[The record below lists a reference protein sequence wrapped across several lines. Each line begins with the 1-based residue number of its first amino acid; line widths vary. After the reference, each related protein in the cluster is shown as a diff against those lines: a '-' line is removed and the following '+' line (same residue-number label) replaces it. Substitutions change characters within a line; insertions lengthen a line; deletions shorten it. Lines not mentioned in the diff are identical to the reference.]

1 MNTEIITLNKFT
13 YGGECLGRLRDQRA
27 VFVPFA
33 LPGERVRIKLVE
45 EKKRYARA
53 EILDVIEASPDRIT
67 PRCQHFTS
75 CGGCQ
80 YQHIPYPI
88 QLQAKFEILKDQL
101 QRIGKIQ
108 SPPLQPFIASKD
120 PWYYRNFV
128 QFHLVHGGKLGY
140 QAQRSHEVIPIK
152 ECHLPEAP
160 IGELWPRL
168 ELDEVPGLDRVGIRV
183 GSGEDILLN
192 LESSEPQP
200 LSLELELP
208 ISVVHSGP
216 IGSIILA
223 GDDHIRYQIKDHRF
237 NVSAGSFF
245 QVNTPMAEVMVDHVL
260 SLLSLS
266 LNTKIIEAYCGVGL
280 FSAFL
285 APLVQEF
292 IGIESSPRACDD
304 FGINLDAFDNVVLYE
319 AGVEDVLPNLHQTP
333 DIILID
339 PPRSGLDLKVID
351 EILSL
356 QPDQLVY
363 VSCDPATLA
372 RDLKRLIKGGY
383 TLAQITPFDLFP
395 QTYHIES
402 ISLLHR

>member
-1 MNTEIITLNKFT
+1 M
-13 YGGECLGRLRDQRA
+13 GRLQDQRA
-27 VFVPFA
+27 VFVPFT
-33 LPGERVRIKLVE
+33 LPGERVRVKLLE

-53 EILDVIEASPDRIT
+53 EILEVIKPSPDRVI
-67 PRCQHFTS
+67 PRCQHFTR

-80 YQHIPYPI
+80 YQHISYPN
-88 QLQAKFEILKDQL
+88 QLQIKSEILKDQL
-101 QRIGKIQ
+101 QRIGKIKA
-108 SPPLQPFIASKD
+108 PPLHPFIPSKD
-120 PWYYRNFV
+120 HWYYRNFV
-128 QFHLVHGGKLGY
+128 QFHLTPDGKLGF
-140 QAQRSHEVIPIK
+140 QAQRSHEVIPIQ

-192 LESSEPQP
+192 LESSDPQA

-223 GDDHIRYQIKDHRF
+223 GDDYVVYQIKDHHF
-237 NVSAGSFF
+237 KVSAGSFF
-245 QVNTPMAEVMVDHVL
+245 QVNTPMADAMVDHVQ
-260 SLLSLS
+260 SLLSRS
-266 LNTKIIEAYCGVGL
+266 LNMKIIEAYCGVGL

-285 APLVQEF
+285 APVVQEF
-292 IGIESSPRACDD
+292 TGIESSPSACED
-304 FGINLDAFDNVVLYE
+304 FEINLDAFDNVVLYE
-319 AGVEDVLPNLHQTP
+319 AEVEDVLPNLHQTP
-333 DIILID
+333 DIILVD
-339 PPRSGLDLKVID
+339 PPRSGLDIKVID

-356 QPDQLVY
+356 QPQQLIY

-383 TLAQITPFDLFP
+383 TLTQITPFDLFP